1 MSQLYI
7 ASSITTFE
15 EPPSAELFD
24 DNVSVTQ
31 LYQHIMAFVFAVEE
45 INENPYILPNVTLG
59 CHIYNSHFTAG
70 WTYHA
75 SVELLSGRGRL
86 TPNYKCD
93 GESTPVAAVGGP
105 NSDLCLYMSAVLSMY
120 KMPQLIYGSS
130 PVTNSNIQGAF
141 LHQMFPKG
149 SHQYKGILQLL
160 LHFRWIWIGVLS
172 LKDDTGE
179 MFVQNVL
186 PMFAER
192 GICVAFQETFPKL
205 TFSSEFYETLEEGSK
220 ALDIIMESTANVV
233 LVNGEIHT
241 MMVMR
246 AMLKLQGTDDIPMQS
261 KTKVWVMT
269 AQMDFASCSFVKYLD
284 VQVFHGALSFAVHSK
299 EIPGFQKFLQMRNPN
314 LEVEDGFIRD
324 FWEAAF
330 ECVFPHPSLEKA
342 HNKCCTGEEKLE
354 DLPASVFEM
363 KTSSHSY
370 AVYNALYALAHALN
384 AMHHHTIKYRAMAEK
399 EKWDFLSLRSWQLHK
414 ILRRVSFNNSVGGKV
429 SLDQNGELI
438 TGFDIINWVVLPNE
452 SFIRVKVGAMDTQ
465 VASEEGFSLDYDAIV
480 WPNRFNQSR
489 PASLCNQNCHFG
501 YSRAK
506 KEGKPSCCYD
516 CLPCSEG
523 KISNKEDMDDC
534 FQCPQDHYPNNAQDG
549 CLPKKI
555 TFLSYGEPLG
565 ISLATF
571 ALSFSITTAWVLWIF
586 IKHRDTPIVKA
597 NNRNLTYTL
606 LISLLLSFLCALLFI
621 GQPEKVTCLIRQIAF
636 GMIFSLVVSCILAK
650 TTLVTLAFMATR
662 PGSKYRTWVGG
673 KLSKSI
679 ILSCTLTQSAI
690 CCVWLATSPPF
701 PDLDMHSMTTE
712 ILLECN
718 EGSTIMFYCV
728 LGFMSLLAFGSFI
741 VAFLARKLPD
751 SFNEAKFITFSMLV
765 FCSVWLSFV
774 PTYLSTKGK
783 YMVAVEIFSI
793 LASGSGLLGC
803 IFSPKCYVILL
814 RPELNS
820 RRQLIRMN
828 N

>member
-1 MSQLYI
+1 MS
-7 ASSITTFE
+7 
-15 EPPSAELFD
+15 
-24 DNVSVTQ
+24 
-31 LYQHIMAFVFAVEE
+31 FVFAVEE
-45 INENPYILPNVTLG
+45 INGNPHILPNVTLG
-59 CHIYNSHFTAG
+59 CHIFNSHFTAG

-75 SVELLSGRGRL
+75 SVELLSGQGRL
-86 TPNYKCD
+86 TPNYNCD
-93 GESTPVAAVGGP
+93 GESTPVAAIGGP
-105 NSDLCLYMSAVLSMY
+105 NSDLCFHMSTVLSMY

-130 PVTNSNIQGAF
+130 PVTNSNTQGAF

-149 SHQYKGILQLL
+149 SQQYDGILQLL

-172 LKDDTGE
+172 CEDDTGE
-179 MFVQNVL
+179 IFVQNVL

-192 GICVAFQETFPKL
+192 GICIAFKETFPKL
-205 TFSSEFYETLEEGSK
+205 KFSDDFYETLEEGTK
-220 ALDIIMESTANVV
+220 VLAIIMESTANVV
-233 LVNGEIHT
+233 VVNGEIHT

-246 AMLKLQGTDDIPMQS
+246 AMPGLRGGDIP
-261 KTKVWVMT
+261 KVWIMT
-269 AQMDFASCSFVKYLD
+269 AQMDFASCSLLRYLD
-284 VQVFHGALSFAVHSK
+284 IQIFHGALAFAVHAK
-299 EIPGFQKFLQMRNPN
+299 ELLGFQKFLHLRNPN

-330 ECVFPHPSLEKA
+330 ECVFPHPSLEEA
-342 HNKCCTGEEKLE
+342 HRKCCTGEEKLE

-363 KTSSHSY
+363 RTSSHSY

-384 AMHHHTIKYRAMAEK
+384 AIHLHTIKYRAMVEEEK
-399 EKWDFLSLRSWQLHK
+399 RDFLNLHSWQLHN
-414 ILRRVSFNNSVGGKV
+414 ILRRVSFNNSVADKV

-438 TGFDIINWVVLPNE
+438 TGFDIINWVVLPNV

-465 VASEEGFSLDYDAIV
+465 VAPEEGFSLDYDAIV
-480 WPNRFNQSR
+480 WPNSFNQSQ

-534 FQCPQDHYPNNAQDG
+534 FQCPQDHYPNIAQDG

-555 TFLSYGEPLG
+555 TFLTYGEPLG

-571 ALSFSITTAWVLWIF
+571 ALSFSILTAWVLWIF
-586 IKHRDTPIVKA
+586 VKHQDTPIVKA

-606 LISLLLSFLCALLFI
+606 LISLLISFLCALLFI

-673 KLSKSI
+673 KLSNSI

-690 CCVWLATSPPF
+690 CCVWLATYPPF
-701 PDLDMHSMTTE
+701 PDLDMHSMMTE

-718 EGSTIMFYCV
+718 EGSTVMFYCV

-783 YMVAVEIFSI
+783 YMVAVEVFSI
-793 LASGSGLLGC
+793 LASGAGLLGC

-814 RPELNS
+814 RPELN
-820 RRQLIRMN
+820 RRQVLVRRENQRIS
-828 N
+828 